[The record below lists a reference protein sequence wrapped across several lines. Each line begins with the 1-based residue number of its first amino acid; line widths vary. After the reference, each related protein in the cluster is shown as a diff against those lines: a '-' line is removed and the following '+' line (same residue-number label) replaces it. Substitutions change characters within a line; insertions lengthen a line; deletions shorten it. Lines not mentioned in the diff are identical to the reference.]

1 MNTYN
6 NTIDTCICFH
16 FKERNVKKK
25 LELEE
30 KKMFAVI
37 QIQYLAITQK
47 PVINSYTIISSGFE
61 FIPEN
66 P

>member
-1 MNTYN
+1 
-6 NTIDTCICFH
+6 
-16 FKERNVKKK
+16 
-25 LELEE
+25 
-30 KKMFAVI
+30 MFAVI